1 MGVPGT
7 GAVGVY
13 SRRMAQPTRSGSSP
27 LLPALAGAVAAIV
40 LVGGAWFALRGGGVD
55 ETVTAAATTSSGD
68 ETTRTTLPDT
78 TDGSDD
84 DGTDEPAVST
94 TQRQTEDTTDG
105 TTIDDVPLSSLPDGA
120 PDSFVAVA
128 SGTFELVRVD
138 SQTGTVL
145 ESLGSWG
152 AGGEGPLQALQF
164 VELAPNGTIY
174 VDDCCEP
181 AYGTTFIVTDQFDP
195 ASTPQLSGIGPEI
208 SPDGSR
214 LARSS
219 QGSAISIADASGNE
233 FGFFGDP
240 DFTGQTVSALTWID
254 NSTLLVNEVSADG
267 ESHTLQFLDVSEPS
281 APLVIAERSVPGR
294 SYLAADV
301 RADGN
306 VLVVTRID
314 NGTDSGDVIAEII
327 DSATGAVI
335 VDFNLPDD
343 VYDANYDASGRYVVT
358 TRANGQ
364 LDWYGGG
371 ERGTL
376 ATGYISADW

>member
-1 MGVPGT
+1 MPGT
-7 GAVGVY
+7 GGGRVY
-13 SRRMAQPTRSGSSP
+13 SFRMAQPTRSGPSP
-27 LLPALAGAVAAIV
+27 LLPAIAGAIAAIV
-40 LVGGAWFALRGGGVD
+40 VVGGAFFLLRGDDGDDV
-55 ETVTAAATTSSGD
+55 AAVPTTTGEVD
-68 ETTRTTLPDT
+68 ETTRTTVAE
-78 TDGSDD
+78 SDD
-84 DGTDEPAVST
+84 NEPVESAVPT
-94 TQRQTEDTTDG
+94 TQRETEDTTNG
-105 TTIDDVPLSSLPDGA
+105 TTIDDVPLSPLPDGA
-120 PDSFVAVA
+120 PETFVAVA
-128 SGTFELVRVD
+128 SDTFELVRVD
-138 SQTGTVL
+138 SQTGAVI

-152 AGGEGPLQALQF
+152 IGGDGPLQALQF

-195 ASTPQLSGIGPEI
+195 GSTPQISGIGPEL

-219 QGSAISIADASGNE
+219 QGSAVSIADADGNE

-240 DFTGQTVSALTWID
+240 DFSGRMIRVLTWID
-254 NSTLLVNEVSADG
+254 NSRLLVSEESADG
-267 ESHTLQFLDVSEPS
+267 ASHTLQVLDVSDPS
-281 APLVIAERSVPGR
+281 SPSVIAERTAADH

-306 VLVVTRID
+306 VLVVTRIE
-314 NGTDSGDVIAEII
+314 NGTESGEVIAEVV
-327 DSATGAVI
+327 DSSTAQVI

-358 TRANGQ
+358 ARSNGQ

>member
-1 MGVPGT
+1 
-7 GAVGVY
+7 
-13 SRRMAQPTRSGSSP
+13 MAQPTRSGPSP
-27 LLPALAGAVAAIV
+27 ILPALAGAVAAIAV
-40 LVGGAWFALRGGGVD
+40 VGGAWLALRDSG
-55 ETVTAAATTSSGD
+55 ETVTATASTTIGD
-68 ETTRTTLPDT
+68 DESIRTTIAEVDEPTETTESPTP
-78 TDGSDD
+78 
-84 DGTDEPAVST
+84 T
-94 TQRQTEDTTDG
+94 TQRETEDTTGG
-105 TTIDDVPLSSLPDGA
+105 TTIDDVPLSSLPDSA
-120 PDSFVAVA
+120 PDSFVAVT
-128 SGTFELVRVD
+128 SGNFELVRVD
-138 SQTGTVL
+138 SRTGAVL

-152 AGGEGPLQALQF
+152 TGDAGPLQALQF

-195 ASTPQLSGIGPEI
+195 GSTPQLTGIGPEL

-233 FGFFGDP
+233 FGFFGDA
-240 DFTGQTVSALTWID
+240 DFTGRTLTALTWID
-254 NSTLLVNEVSADG
+254 NTTLLVSEGSADG
-267 ESHTLQFLDVSEPS
+267 ESNALQFLDVSDPS
-281 APLVIAERSVPGR
+281 SPSIVAERSVPGR

-306 VLVVTRID
+306 VLVVTLID
-314 NGTDSGDVIAEII
+314 NGDVIAEIV
-327 DSATGAVI
+327 DSSTGQVI

-358 TRANGQ
+358 TRSSGQ

-376 ATGYISADW
+376 ASGFISADW

>member
-1 MGVPGT
+1 
-7 GAVGVY
+7 
-13 SRRMAQPTRSGSSP
+13 MAQPTRSGPSP
-27 LLPALAGAVAAIV
+27 LIPAVAGAIAAIV
-40 LVGGAWFALRGGGVD
+40 LVGGAWFLLRDGDDG
-55 ETVTAAATTSSGD
+55 ETVAAVTTTAGGAD
-68 ETTRTTLPDT
+68 ETTRTTVSETDDSEPDA
-78 TDGSDD
+78 S
-84 DGTDEPAVST
+84 AVPT
-94 TQRQTEDTTDG
+94 TQRETEDTTDG

-128 SGTFELVRVD
+128 SETFELVRVD
-138 SQTGTVL
+138 SQTGAVL

-152 AGGEGPLQALQF
+152 DGGDGPLQALQF

-181 AYGTTFIVTDQFDP
+181 AYGTTFVVTDQFDP

-219 QGSAISIADASGNE
+219 QGSAVSIADASGNE

-240 DFTGQTVSALTWID
+240 DFSGDVLRPLTWID
-254 NSTLLVNEVSADG
+254 SSTLVVTLTTADG
-267 ESHTLQFLDVSEPS
+267 DHQLQILDVSDPS
-281 APLVIAERSVPGR
+281 NPVVGARRVDPGTTCATARSCV
-294 SYLAADV
+294 YLAADV

-306 VLVVTRID
+306 ILVVTSID
-314 NGTDSGDVIAEII
+314 NGGTVNDVIAEVI
-327 DSATGAVI
+327 DSGSGEVL

-343 VYDANYDASGRYVVT
+343 VYDANYDASGRFVVT
-358 TRANGQ
+358 ARSNGQ

>member
-1 MGVPGT
+1 M
-7 GAVGVY
+7 
-13 SRRMAQPTRSGSSP
+13 
-27 LLPALAGAVAAIV
+27 
-40 LVGGAWFALRGGGVD
+40 LVGGAWFALRGGGDD
-55 ETVTAAATTSSGD
+55 ETVTAVATTSSGD
-68 ETTRTTLPDT
+68 ETTRTTLSDA

-94 TQRQTEDTTDG
+94 TQRETEDTTDG

-240 DFTGQTVSALTWID
+240 DFTGQTLSALTWID

-267 ESHTLQFLDVSEPS
+267 ESQTLQFINVSEPS
-281 APLVIAERSVPGR
+281 SPLVLAERSVVGH

-306 VLVVTRID
+306 VLVVTRIE

-327 DSATGAVI
+327 DSGSGAVI